1 MVECVRVCAQ
11 VHASV
16 YARGG
21 GGVPRLA
28 ATRSPQS
35 LRLSLSVPRA
45 LMRGGRVRAALLRR
59 EVT

>member
-35 LRLSLSVPRA
+35 LRLSVPRA